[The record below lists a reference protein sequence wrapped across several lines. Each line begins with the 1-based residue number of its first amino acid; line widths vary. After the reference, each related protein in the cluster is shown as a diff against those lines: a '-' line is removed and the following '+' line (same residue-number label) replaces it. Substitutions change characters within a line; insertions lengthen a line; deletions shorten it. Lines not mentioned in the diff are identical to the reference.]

1 MFGRRRQL
9 SASSLSANILHV
21 GFRYATFL
29 GIICFGIEG
38 NRTDGCLVAQNRFW
52 YKWFCLLT
60 RLLIC
65 VIYGYLSLDYIFT
78 LDNSHLIIL
87 SWIRL
92 VCCLI
97 CAFVT
102 LTMQFWFGQHV
113 LRVVNSY
120 LRLFRKVNALPG
132 SQASGFG
139 GRRELSLLI
148 FKMICL
154 INEVFC
160 ELPELFDGLSIRL
173 FVTILCD
180 LYVTTNA
187 TMIGH
192 LCFVGYLS
200 VGALYA
206 RVNHY
211 VRHELRRQLQG
222 LEQPTGCE
230 VSRGQLRA
238 AGCRLDQCLA
248 IYDDI
253 QRVGSA
259 FHRLME
265 LPLCLI
271 LLFAFLSMTLVSYF
285 IMLQRFR
292 NVALWL
298 LVARLFFDVVLLT
311 LAIHGASSSS
321 RVVRRLSLDN
331 CYVTERNDWHMK
343 LEMFLGRL
351 NFFEFRVRP
360 LGLFEI
366 SNELILVF
374 LSGLVTYLTYI
385 IQYGMQSNKI

>member
-9 SASSLSANILHV
+9 SSSSLSASILHLA
-21 GFRYATFL
+21 FRYATFL

-52 YKWFCLLT
+52 YKWFCLLS

-65 VIYGYLSLDYIFT
+65 GIYGYLSLDYIFS
-78 LDNSHLIIL
+78 LANSHLIIL
-87 SWIRL
+87 SWIRM

-97 CAFVT
+97 CAFAI
-102 LTMQFWFGQHV
+102 LIMQFCFGQHV

-120 LRLFRKVNALPG
+120 LRLFRRVNALSG
-132 SQASGFG
+132 CQEGGFG
-139 GRRELSLLI
+139 GKRELTLLT
-148 FKMICL
+148 FKMICI
-154 INEVFC
+154 INELFNEIPHFFAGLNMRRLVTLIC
-160 ELPELFDGLSIRL
+160 EI
-173 FVTILCD
+173 
-180 LYVTTNA
+180 YVTVNA

-192 LCFVGYLS
+192 ICFVGYLS

-206 RVNHY
+206 RVNVY
-211 VRHELRRQLQG
+211 VRHELRRQLRG
-222 LEQPTGCE
+222 LEQPNGCHA
-230 VSRGQLRA
+230 SRRELKA
-238 AGCRLDQCLA
+238 AGYRLDECLA

-311 LAIHGASSSS
+311 LAIHGAGSSS
-321 RVVRRLSLDN
+321 RVVRRLSLEN
-331 CYVTERNDWHMK
+331 CYVTERNDWHNK
-343 LEMFLGRL
+343 VSLMFVPQT
-351 NFFEFRVRP
+351 NAV
-360 LGLFEI
+360 
-366 SNELILVF
+366 SYLILV
-374 LSGLVTYLTYI
+374 
-385 IQYGMQSNKI
+385 